1 MAYFNAQNGCQKC
14 TVSGEYSYLSHCNYF
29 PQTSN
34 LKRTDCGFRNR
45 IYGSHH
51 KIDSPLLR
59 LPIDMIA
66 DFPGG
71 DSLHLI
77 DLGIMKKCLLG
88 WRDGKLGNYRC
99 KWSAKDTS
107 DISQLLVQ
115 IKLPREIHRA
125 VRGLDCVGHWKG
137 LEFRSFLYYIGIAV
151 LKPFLPADVYEHFLT
166 LFCAITICSSEAH
179 AHLVDLAQ
187 TMLLH
192 YLENYVKI
200 YGEDF
205 IASNVHNLNHLV
217 DDVKRFGIL
226 SKFSAYPFESKLY
239 QIKNMIRS
247 GHKPL
252 AQVAKRSSE
261 LNQLVTDDAA
271 PNMQTP
277 ILKNA
282 IVNSATDI
290 ETKMY
295 ARVDFENYSLS
306 KDVANKWFLTKS
318 NQIVMFENV
327 AQCGE
332 TLTISGFPLR
342 KITDFF
348 ETPIKSSHLSIFHST
363 CEKNII
369 TKYDPLAIKCK
380 MVAIPLK
387 DKGTVFIPLLHTL
400 L

>member
-1 MAYFNAQNGCQKC
+1 
-14 TVSGEYSYLSHCNYF
+14 
-29 PQTSN
+29 
-34 LKRTDCGFRNR
+34 
-45 IYGSHH
+45 
-51 KIDSPLLR
+51 
-59 LPIDMIA
+59 MIS
-66 DFPGG
+66 DFPVG

-88 WRDGKLGNYRC
+88 WRDGKLGSYRC

-107 DISQLLVQ
+107 DISQLLLQ
-115 IKLPREIHRA
+115 IKLPREIHRS
-125 VRGLDCVGHWKG
+125 VRGLDSVGHWKG

-151 LKPFLPADVYEHFLT
+151 LKPFLPTDVYEHFLT
-166 LFCAITICSSEAH
+166 LFCAVTICSSETH
-179 AHLVDLAQ
+179 EHLVDLAH
-187 TMLLH
+187 TLLLH
-192 YLENYVKI
+192 YVECYAKI
-200 YGEDF
+200 YGEDY

-226 SKFSAYPFESKLY
+226 SKFSAYPFENKLY

-271 PNMQTP
+271 PNVKTP
-277 ILKNA
+277 ILKKP
-282 IVNSATDI
+282 IINSATDTG
-290 ETKMY
+290 TKKY
-295 ARVDFENYSLS
+295 ARVDFENFSLS
-306 KDVANKWFLTKS
+306 NDVANRWFLTKS

-332 TLTISGFPLR
+332 ALTISGFPL
-342 KITDFF
+342 KQITDFF

-363 CEKNII
+363 CEKNI
-369 TKYDPLAIKCK
+369 TTMYDPLAIKCK
-380 MVAIPLK
+380 MVAITLK
-387 DKGTVFIPLLHTL
+387 SKETVFVPLLHTL